1 MAGLQDPSPCQS
13 CGACCSFSADWPRFT
28 LEEDAAIARIP
39 EAFVAR
45 SGMRCIGDRCSALQ
59 GKIGEATACQ
69 VYDVRPD
76 VCRACQPGDEECN
89 MARQRF
95 GMPELETEAASKR
108 TSVVIKVTK

>member
-59 GKIGEATACQ
+59 GKIGEATACSSAAEIAGISSGSPERSACAT
-69 VYDVRPD
+69 RPCSGENSLICATMD
-76 VCRACQPGDEECN
+76 
-89 MARQRF
+89 
-95 GMPELETEAASKR
+95 
-108 TSVVIKVTK
+108 